1 MPKKP
6 HLPERK
12 APVGRR
18 LFAGKSI
25 SINQLMTQTNVS
37 VGFGGDL

>member
-1 MPKKP
+1 MLKKP
-6 HLPERK
+6 QPVQYN
-12 APVGRR
+12 APVGRQ